1 MRVNCLVFSDGAIN
15 VKGLYPPPPLSES
28 YVLAKVL
35 RAIIGPIER
44 YLITHPYML
53 SSDRVLGSQGL
64 IRVIEGVNVDSRI
77 ISKLFIVKP
86 KGPKGTLGLDV
97 DGILCNYACI
107 HKDYLIPVPQTVL
120 DKPQYTLLSEIYW
133 LNKLLKIVKGMK
145 VLIVGTGLIS
155 YLTSWFIHKYVSK
168 LTIAYVD
175 DVVVREIR
183 DLPVELKRL
192 SNLDKSF
199 DIVIPLMNSPLITRL
214 SIKYTS
220 SKSVIAIPPQLIS
233 RLMPLTFIKDRL
245 TLVDLG
251 SISHLGIERLA
262 EVIDKNVRVIRNYV
276 CAVKDL
282 NECIRVKNLRV
293 IVDLT

>member
-1 MRVNCLVFSDGAIN
+1 MRVNCLMFSDGAIS
-15 VKGLYPPPPLSES
+15 VKSLYPPPPLSEG
-28 YVLAKVL
+28 YVFAKVL
-35 RAIIGPIER
+35 RVIVGPIER

-64 IRVIEGVNVDSRI
+64 VRGIEGVNVNSEVI
-77 ISKLFIVKP
+77 GKLFIVKP

-107 HKDYLIPVPQTVL
+107 HKDYLIPASQTVL

-214 SIKYTS
+214 SIKYAS
-220 SKSVIAIPPQLIS
+220 SKSVVAIPPQLIS
-233 RLMPLTFIKDRL
+233 KLMPLTLVGRRL
-245 TLVDLG
+245 TLIDLG

-262 EVIDKNVRVIRNYV
+262 EVIDKNERVIRKYV

-282 NECIRVKNLRV
+282 SECIRVKSLRV
-293 IVDLT
+293 IVDFT